1 MRDITYS
8 ALQTTDVVNATLHE
22 DAKSVQWLRSRLLQS
37 DRSMATPGRPTLAPE
52 IDAFRNQF
60 EQLAAD
66 ADALTAT
73 LTDEQFMWRPGRDFW
88 SIAECLDHLNAT
100 ARVYLPVLDEGIS
113 EAIRRGVYGEGPF
126 KYNWL
131 GRLSVHFS
139 DTRLRLKASDGIQP
153 IEGRTRREIL
163 AAFRA
168 YQVQYIDR
176 LRQANGID
184 LARARVRMPTT
195 SWLRIPLGSGFALT
209 VGHARRHLAQAKKV
223 IEAEDFPTAQ
233 GSDAR

>member
-1 MRDITYS
+1 
-8 ALQTTDVVNATLHE
+8 
-22 DAKSVQWLRSRLLQS
+22 
-37 DRSMATPGRPTLAPE
+37 MATPGRPALAPE
-52 IDAFRNQF
+52 IDEFRNRF
-60 EQLAAD
+60 EQLSAD
-66 ADALTAT
+66 ADALTAP
-73 LTDEQFMWRPGRDFW
+73 LSDEQFSWRPDDDSW

-113 EAIRRGVYGEGPF
+113 DAIRRGVYGEGPF

-139 DTRLRLKASDGIQP
+139 DTRLRLKAPDDVRP
-153 IEGRTRREIL
+153 AEGRSRREII

-184 LARARVRMPTT
+184 LARARVRMPATG
-195 SWLRIPLGSGFALT
+195 WLRIPLGSAFLVIVA
-209 VGHARRHLAQAKKV
+209 HARRHLVQAQK
-223 IEAEDFPTAQ
+223 ITEAENFPA
-233 GSDAR
+233 A